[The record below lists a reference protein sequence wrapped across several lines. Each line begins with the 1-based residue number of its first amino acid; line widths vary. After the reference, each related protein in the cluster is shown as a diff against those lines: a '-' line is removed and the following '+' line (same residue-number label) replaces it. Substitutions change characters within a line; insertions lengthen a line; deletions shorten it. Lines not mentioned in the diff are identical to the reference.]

1 MKIDTELRGSN
12 SPGAYLGALTGN
24 PGDRGGGGGAAPAA
38 GASHVISRIEYD
50 SPAEHSGLSVQDDIL
65 AIDGVPLGSRSLDD
79 ILKTVKAGDKIKLL
93 VARPDRIKEVE
104 VVLGSKMQR
113 TFKIQPAENLTPL
126 QSALL
131 KDWVSNE

>member
-1 MKIDTELRGSN
+1 M
-12 SPGAYLGALTGN
+12 
-24 PGDRGGGGGAAPAA
+24 
-38 GASHVISRIEYD
+38 
-50 SPAEHSGLSVQDDIL
+50 QDDIL